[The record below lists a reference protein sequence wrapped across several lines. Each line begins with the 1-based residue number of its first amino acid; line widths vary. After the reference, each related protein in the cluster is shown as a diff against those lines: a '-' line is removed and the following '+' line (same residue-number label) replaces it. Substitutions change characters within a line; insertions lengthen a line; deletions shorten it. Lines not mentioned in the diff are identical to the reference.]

1 MPLQCI
7 CIKNILIYIY
17 NVLNTFIFRVT
28 FRSFFCDIANVREGW
43 ISVNCLVLLDVDKIY
58 VTENETSDFFHED
71 KMHFSFKS

>member
-28 FRSFFCDIANVREGW
+28 FRSSVCDIANVREGW
-43 ISVNCLVLLDVDKIY
+43 ISVNCLVLLDVEKIY
-58 VTENETSDFFHED
+58 VTENEISDLFHED